1 MSLVIHQVSM
11 DRRRHEDSR
20 ERHSRR
26 RDDYEDEYRGRSRYD
41 RVDVD
46 RARNRSR
53 SRSTSRDRS
62 RIPRS
67 RSPRRD
73 YDDRRSHKY
82 SHDRNNRSNYRDL
95 DRPEESR
102 DNKKE
107 AEIRKSLGK
116 EPIKPILMSMATEPV
131 APSETEEQLE

>member
-73 YDDRRSHKY
+73 YNDRRSHKY
-82 SHDRNNRSNYRDL
+82 SHDHNTRSNYRDL
-95 DRPEESR
+95 DRPEEPR

-107 AEIRKSLGK
+107 AEIRKSPEK
-116 EPIKPILMSMATEPV
+116 EPIKPIRMSTATEPV
-131 APSETEEQLE
+131 AQSETEEQLE